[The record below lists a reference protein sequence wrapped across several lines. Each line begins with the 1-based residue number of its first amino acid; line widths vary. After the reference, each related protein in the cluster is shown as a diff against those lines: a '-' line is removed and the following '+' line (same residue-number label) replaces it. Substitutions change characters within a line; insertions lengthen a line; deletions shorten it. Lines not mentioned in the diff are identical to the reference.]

1 MASYSRYLL
10 RMLPLRRWPLHS
22 FGPVWLSGPQ
32 SAGEALWPAAGQSL
46 VDRVAAD
53 VERQIVEMETMSRA
67 FFQASPLQKFLREA
81 SPEESVARDGEA
93 GGKFHFS
100 VDVAGFAPEDVA
112 VRLDGRKLTVTAKRL
127 HENTSEEGGCVRERH
142 EVRRETLLP
151 ADVDL
156 QAVTC
161 SLASDG
167 RLCIE
172 APRLAAAKAIPIDVK
187 AADQQAPGTSTEKEP
202 EKPQDA

>member
-10 RMLPLRRWPLHS
+10 RMLPLRRWPLHG

-32 SAGEALWPAAGQSL
+32 PAGGALWPAVGQSL

-81 SPEESVARDGEA
+81 PPEENVARDGEA
-93 GGKFHFS
+93 GGKFRFS

-112 VRLDGRKLTVTAKRL
+112 VQLDGRKLMVIAKRL
-127 HENTSEEGGCVRERH
+127 RESTSEEGGCVRERH
-142 EVRRETLLP
+142 ELHREAILP

-156 QAVTC
+156 QALTC

-172 APRLAAAKAIPIDVK
+172 APRLAAAKAIPIDMK
-187 AADQQAPGTSTEKEP
+187 AADQQVPGTSTEKDP